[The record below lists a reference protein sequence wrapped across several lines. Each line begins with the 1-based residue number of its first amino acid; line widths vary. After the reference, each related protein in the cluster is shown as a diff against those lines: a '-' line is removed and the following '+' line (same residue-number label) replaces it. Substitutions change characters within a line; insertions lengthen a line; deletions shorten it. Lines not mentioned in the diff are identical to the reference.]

1 MNCGRTTQEGIMLQ
15 LIPKVSKKKEGKL
28 LLHNKVSVKLLKQ
41 VVKDKAIFNAT
52 SKRKLLSIE
61 QWTTNVPKLINDA
74 ATMEKQPKHAPY
86 ISNWKKVKHT
96 LNDRMFTGIG
106 GTLSPEF
113 RIFKNCL

>member
-1 MNCGRTTQEGIMLQ
+1 M
-15 LIPKVSKKKEGKL
+15 
-28 LLHNKVSVKLLKQ
+28 LHNNVSVKLLKQ

-61 QWTTNVPKLINDA
+61 QWTTNVQKLINDA
-74 ATMEKQPKHAPY
+74 ATMEKQPKHATS
-86 ISNWKKVKHT
+86 ISSWKKVKHT

-113 RIFKNCL
+113 RIFIKIVYDHDLNEHGNVTESTAIYTYR